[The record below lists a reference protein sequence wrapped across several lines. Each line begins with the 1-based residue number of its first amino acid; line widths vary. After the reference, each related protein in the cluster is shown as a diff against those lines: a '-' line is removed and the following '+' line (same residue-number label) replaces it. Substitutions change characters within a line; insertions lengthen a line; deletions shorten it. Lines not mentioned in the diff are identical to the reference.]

1 MQLACYPGT
10 GERYLR
16 HRDAFAD
23 GAAARRVTAIVYLNP
38 AWRPAHGGCLR
49 LHGPLG
55 EAPTDVAPLLGRLL
69 LLLADEVEHVYRKS
83 DAVARVDV
91 PDAAALAPAVAD
103 LREAL
108 ESGGRAA
115 TQSAG
120 AELVAGLLSQLA
132 VPPVSVRVLAHRP
145 EISGGELHGLYEAEE
160 GEQPVISVW
169 MRTAAQGRIVAFKT
183 FLRTLLHEV
192 VHHLDYDLLG
202 LDDSFH
208 TQGFLRRESS
218 LVRQLLAAEPE
229 PRRARRP
236 AAPAPAPAPKRA
248 AARRR
253 AASSP
258 TEAQLELPW

>member
-1 MQLACYPGT
+1 MPFDYYYRLS
-10 GERYLR
+10 
-16 HRDAFAD
+16 
-23 GAAARRVTAIVYLNP
+23 RRKQA
-38 AWRPAHGGCLR
+38 
-49 LHGPLG
+49 
-55 EAPTDVAPLLGRLL
+55 
-69 LLLADEVEHVYRKS
+69 VYRKS

-132 VPPVSVRVLAHRP
+132 VPPVSGLGTEMGRAEASVRVLAHRP

-202 LDDSFH
+202 LEDSFH

-218 LVRQLLAAEPE
+218 LVRQLLAGPG
-229 PRRARRP
+229 PQ
-236 AAPAPAPAPKRA
+236 
-248 AARRR
+248 ARRR
-253 AASSP
+253 PPAGRLLPRGGAARAALVASRHTP
-258 TEAQLELPW
+258 TERSER